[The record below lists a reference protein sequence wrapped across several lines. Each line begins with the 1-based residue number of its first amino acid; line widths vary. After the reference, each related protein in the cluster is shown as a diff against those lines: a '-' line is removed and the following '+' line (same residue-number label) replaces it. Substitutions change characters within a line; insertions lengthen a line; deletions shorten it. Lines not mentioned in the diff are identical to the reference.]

1 MRSVIVSADA
11 HRQLAP
17 TGAIRV
23 AINVG
28 NPALAKIRTPGGSP
42 VGPAV
47 DIAAELGRELKIE
60 VELVQFASAGGVAAA
75 LERREWDVA
84 FLAIDATRAE
94 KIAFT
99 RPYMQ
104 IEGTY
109 AVRSDAQFQDAIE
122 LDRAETR
129 IAVAKNAA
137 YDLHLTRTLQH
148 ASIVHAATPV
158 DALQLFHNGETTAVA
173 GARQALDAFAKA
185 RTDVRVLKGKFMVI
199 EQALATSRDSR
210 AAFDCLQAFIERAIA
225 SGFVERTLAEY
236 R

>member
-1 MRSVIVSADA
+1 MNAIPCTADA
-11 HRQLAP
+11 LLQLAP

-23 AINVG
+23 AINTG
-28 NPALAKIRTPGGSP
+28 NPALAKIKLPGGDP

-47 DIAAELGRELKIE
+47 DIAAELGRVLGIAI
-60 VELVQFASAGGVAAA
+60 ELVQFTSAGTVAAA
-75 LERREWDVA
+75 LDRGEWDVA

-99 RPYMQ
+99 VPYLQ

-109 AVRSDAQFQDAIE
+109 AVRNDSSFQDPSE
-122 LDRAETR
+122 LDLADTT

-148 ASIVHAATPV
+148 AAIVHAATPAE
-158 DALQLFHNGETTAVA
+158 ALQLFDSGKTTAVA
-173 GARQALDAFAKA
+173 GVRQGLDAFAKGRA
-185 RTDVRVLKGKFMVI
+185 DVRVLAGKFMTI
-199 EQALATSRDSR
+199 SQALAT
-210 AAFDCLQAFIERAIA
+210 AKAKHAGFGCLQAFIEGAIA
-225 SGFVERTLAEY
+225 SGCIARALAAH